1 MESRDEQVRGCREIL
16 EIISLMS
23 FANLSEEQVH
33 KLVTM
38 REIAR
43 QVVGGRFQGVS
54 KIDVTRAL
62 RSTIDDIVVTCKE
75 TLDIISRMSKEGLDD
90 HKVQLMSRIKEIAG
104 AIADRNADAGSA
116 WHYEFAERI
125 NETDDAAIGESIM
138 DSAMQTN
145 HEDVHILN
153 MEGQAFVDELTGFA
167 VKNEGYF
174 MGGESVE
181 QNDNMELL
189 SRSMSHASVFWPQN
203 DEVTLDWVEDLM
215 FALKRSSWEGVP
227 SDFQFV
233 MPVGVVDK
241 LIDSANNILS
251 QEPNCVIINC
261 SVENSRAVVIG
272 DIEGQ
277 FHDLLSLMYDHVGL
291 PSEELFFV
299 FNGNYVGKEPW
310 GLEVLLV
317 LLAWKVVMPSR
328 VYLLRGNHETKS
340 FSSSCG
346 FKEEVMTKYGDQA
359 DYVYMKFLG
368 CFKNLPL
375 ASIISNSVYTTH
387 GGLFRST
394 RVLSS
399 ESIKG
404 LMTVG
409 SLDELSRV
417 NRYTIDTLDDDHIHG
432 GSLMLNDVLCSDPSP
447 IEGLREK
454 RVRQAGLWWGPDCTE
469 TFLSQS
475 KLKFI
480 IRSHE
485 GPGKRACRKVLEALS
500 KGYSEDHSGV
510 SGKLFTLFSAPE
522 YTQFP
527 EEMGKNEGAYAILK
541 PPEFKPMFCSFRA
554 VDRPKACHNVV
565 TNNEDEVDLYEEVLT
580 SMSPEA
586 LGDSIAMDHLHGMAG
601 MNSGIDF
608 GAVGIHNPP
617 SWSVLLAD
625 EAGNPQCV
633 QLPEVPDVEGLPLS
647 PRTQEP
653 HKSAYE
659 YLFKLIAAL
668 KHELQTRDAQSRSRM
683 HELIKEMETRKT
695 VAYPREKHRI
705 EVDKNSNPDGTEV
718 VEKSSTFTPAGSL
731 KAEESADQEAYE
743 LRSSYKRAAPHHASK
758 QIITYKRVRSRGGP
772 KD

>member
-1 MESRDEQVRGCREIL
+1 MGIVGWAGGDMESWDEQVRGCQEIL

-43 QVVGGRFQGVS
+43 QVVGGQFQGVA
-54 KIDVTRAL
+54 KIDVARAL

-75 TLDIISRMSKEGLDD
+75 TLDIISRMSHDGLDD
-90 HKVQLMSRIKEIAG
+90 HRVQLMSRIKEIAG
-104 AIADRNADAGSA
+104 AIADRKADAGSV

-125 NETDDAAIGESIM
+125 SENDDAGIGESVM
-138 DSAMQTN
+138 DGAMQTN
-145 HEDVHILN
+145 REGVHILN
-153 MEGQAFVDELTGFA
+153 MEGQVFVDELTGVA
-167 VKNEGYF
+167 VKNDEYF
-174 MGGESVE
+174 IGGELVE
-181 QNDNMELL
+181 QNDSVEVL
-189 SRSMSHASVFWPQN
+189 SGSMSHTSIFWPQN
-203 DEVTLDWVEDLM
+203 DEVTMDWVEDLM
-215 FALKRSSWEGVP
+215 LALKRSSWEGVP
-227 SDFQFV
+227 SDLQFV

-241 LIDSANNILS
+241 LIDSADNILS

-261 SVENSRAVVIG
+261 SGEDSRVIVIG

-277 FHDLLSLMYDHVGL
+277 FHDLLSLMYDHIGV
-291 PSEELFFV
+291 PSEYKFFV

-340 FSSSCG
+340 LSSSCG
-346 FKEEVMTKYGDQA
+346 FKEEVLSKYGNQG
-359 DYVYMKFLG
+359 DYVYEKFLG

-404 LMTVG
+404 MMTVG

-417 NRYTIDTLDDDHIHG
+417 NRYTVDTLDDDHIHG
-432 GSLMLNDVLCSDPSP
+432 DLLILNDVLCSDPSSV
-447 IEGLREK
+447 EGFREK

-485 GPGKRACRKVLEALS
+485 GPEKRACRKVLEALS

-541 PPEFKPMFCSFRA
+541 PPNFTPVFCSFRA
-554 VDRPKACHNVV
+554 VDRPKACHYAVRK
-565 TNNEDEVDLYEEVLT
+565 NEDEVDLCEEEVST
-580 SMSPEA
+580 SMSLDA
-586 LGDSIAMDHLHGMAG
+586 LGDSIAMDHFHYMAG
-601 MNSGIDF
+601 TSSEVDF

-625 EAGNPQCV
+625 EAGNPRCV
-633 QLPEVPDVEGLPLS
+633 QLSEVPDVEGLPLS
-647 PRTQEP
+647 P
-653 HKSAYE
+653 
-659 YLFKLIAAL
+659 
-668 KHELQTRDAQSRSRM
+668 
-683 HELIKEMETRKT
+683 
-695 VAYPREKHRI
+695 
-705 EVDKNSNPDGTEV
+705 NSQP
-718 VEKSSTFTPAGSL
+718 
-731 KAEESADQEAYE
+731 
-743 LRSSYKRAAPHHASK
+743 
-758 QIITYKRVRSRGGP
+758 
-772 KD
+772 

>member
-1 MESRDEQVRGCREIL
+1 MC
-16 EIISLMS
+16 LMCLTH
-23 FANLSEEQVH
+23 ADMVQ
-33 KLVTM
+33 
-38 REIAR
+38 
-43 QVVGGRFQGVS
+43 
-54 KIDVTRAL
+54 
-62 RSTIDDIVVTCKE
+62 VVTCKE
-75 TLDIISRMSKEGLDD
+75 TLDIISRMSHEGLDD
-90 HKVQLMSRIKEIAG
+90 HRVQLMSRIKEIAG
-104 AIADRNADAGSA
+104 AIADRKADTGSA

-125 NETDDAAIGESIM
+125 NETDDAGIGESTM
-138 DSAMQTN
+138 DCAMQTN

-153 MEGQAFVDELTGFA
+153 MEGQVLMDELTGVA
-167 VKNEGYF
+167 MKNEDYF
-174 MGGESVE
+174 MGGELVE
-181 QNDNMELL
+181 QNDNVELI
-189 SRSMSHASVFWPQN
+189 SQSISHTSIFWPQN

-215 FALKRSSWEGVP
+215 LALKKSSWEGVP
-227 SDFQFV
+227 SDLQFV

-241 LIDSANNILS
+241 LVDSANNILS

-261 SVENSRAVVIG
+261 TGKDSTVLVIG

-277 FHDLLSLMYDHVGL
+277 FHDLLSLMYDHVGV

-346 FKEEVMTKYGDQA
+346 FKEEVLTKYGDHG
-359 DYVYMKFLG
+359 DYVYKKFLG

-387 GGLFRST
+387 GGLFQST
-394 RVLSS
+394 QVLSF
-399 ESIKG
+399 EAIKG
-404 LMTVG
+404 LMMVG

-432 GSLMLNDVLCSDPSP
+432 GSLILNDVLCSDPSP
-447 IEGLREK
+447 VEGLREK

-475 KLKFI
+475 NLKFI

-485 GPGKRACRKVLEALS
+485 GPKKRACRKVLEALS
-500 KGYSEDHSGV
+500 KGYSEDHSGA

-522 YTQFP
+522 YTQLP

-541 PPEFKPMFCSFRA
+541 PPNFKPMFCSFRA
-554 VDRPKACHNVV
+554 VDRPKACHYVV
-565 TNNEDEVDLYEEVLT
+565 RNDEDEVDFYEEEDST
-580 SMSPEA
+580 SMSLEA
-586 LGDSIAMDHLHGMAG
+586 LGDFVAMDHLHCMAG
-601 MNSGIDF
+601 MNSEVDF

-617 SWSVLLAD
+617 SWSVLLSD

-647 PRTQEP
+647 SNSQEP

-659 YLFKLIAAL
+659 YLLKLIAAL
-668 KHELQTRDAQSRSRM
+668 KHELQRRDAQSRSRM

-695 VAYPREKHRI
+695 VAYPREEHRI
-705 EVDKNSNPDGTEV
+705 EVGKNTNPDKTEV
-718 VEKSSTFTPAGSL
+718 VEKSSTLPPTGSL
-731 KAEESADQEAYE
+731 KAEESAYQEAYE
-743 LRSSYKRAAPHHASK
+743 LRSSYKRAVPHHASK

>member
-1 MESRDEQVRGCREIL
+1 MEPRDEQVRGCREIL

-43 QVVGGRFQGVS
+43 QVVGGQFQGVS
-54 KIDVTRAL
+54 KIDVARAL

-75 TLDIISRMSKEGLDD
+75 TLDIISRMSHEGLDD
-90 HKVQLMSRIKEIAG
+90 HRVQLMSRIKDIAG
-104 AIADRNADAGSA
+104 AIADRKVDAGSA
-116 WHYEFAERI
+116 WHYEFAERF
-125 NETDDAAIGESIM
+125 NETDDAGISESMM
-138 DSAMQTN
+138 DCAMQTN

-153 MEGQAFVDELTGFA
+153 MEGQVFVDELMGIA
-167 VKNEGYF
+167 VKNEEYF
-174 MGGESVE
+174 MGGELVE
-181 QNDNMELL
+181 QNDNVELL
-189 SRSMSHASVFWPQN
+189 SQSMSCASISWPQN

-215 FALKRSSWEGVP
+215 LALKRSSWEGVP

-241 LIDSANNILS
+241 LIDSADNILS

-261 SVENSRAVVIG
+261 SVEDSRVVVIG

-277 FHDLLSLMYDHVGL
+277 YHDLLSLMYDHVGL
-291 PSEELFFV
+291 PSEKLFFV

-317 LLAWKVVMPSR
+317 LLAWKIVMPSR
-328 VYLLRGNHETKS
+328 VCLLRGNHETKS

-346 FKEEVMTKYGDQA
+346 FKDEVLTKYGDQG
-359 DYVYMKFLG
+359 DYVYKKFLG

-399 ESIKG
+399 KSIKG

-432 GSLMLNDVLCSDPSP
+432 GSLILNDVLCSDPSSV
-447 IEGLREK
+447 EGLREK

-500 KGYSEDHSGV
+500 KGYSEDHSGL

-527 EEMGKNEGAYAILK
+527 EEMGINEGAYAILE
-541 PPEFKPMFCSFRA
+541 PPSFTPVFCSFRA
-554 VDRPKACHNVV
+554 VDRPKACHYIVR
-565 TNNEDEVDLYEEVLT
+565 NNEDEVDLYEEEVST
-580 SMSPEA
+580 SMSLDA
-586 LGDSIAMDHLHGMAG
+586 LGDSIAMDHLHCMAG
-601 MNSGIDF
+601 TNSEVDF
-608 GAVGIHNPP
+608 GAVGIDNPP
-617 SWSVLLAD
+617 SWSVFLAD

-633 QLPEVPDVEGLPLS
+633 QLSEVPDVEGLPLS
-647 PRTQEP
+647 P
-653 HKSAYE
+653 
-659 YLFKLIAAL
+659 
-668 KHELQTRDAQSRSRM
+668 
-683 HELIKEMETRKT
+683 
-695 VAYPREKHRI
+695 
-705 EVDKNSNPDGTEV
+705 NS
-718 VEKSSTFTPAGSL
+718 
-731 KAEESADQEAYE
+731 Q
-743 LRSSYKRAAPHHASK
+743 H
-758 QIITYKRVRSRGGP
+758 
-772 KD
+772 